1 MAQIMRPIST
11 VTDGG
16 NFTGATA
23 HGSVDGTAPDTG
35 DYWNGNDNQ
44 VDVLEVLL
52 TDLSAT
58 PPDAGTCT
66 VTIYE
71 TVSDTDVAPA
81 ASGSAVTYDLEVY
94 EATTLIG
101 TARTGITPTDSTFTA
116 DANLTVAAADIT
128 DWADVR
134 VRFTSHGTGGS
145 PGGRRGAAISYI
157 DISTPDYTPPPVGH
171 PTNAFAGPLGGS
183 LSGPVG

>member
-1 MAQIMRPIST
+1 MRPIST
-11 VTDGG
+11 VTDQG

-23 HGSVDGTAPDTG
+23 HGSVYGVAPDTG

-44 VDVLEVLL
+44 IDVLEVLL

-81 ASGSAVTYDLEVY
+81 AAGSSVTYDLEVY
-94 EATTLIG
+94 EGAALIG
-101 TARTGITPTDSTFTA
+101 TARTGITPTDSAFTA

-128 DWADVR
+128 DWSNVR
-134 VRFTSHGTGGS
+134 VRFTSFGTGGT

-157 DISTPDYTPPPVGH
+157 EISTPDYTPGPSGH
-171 PTNAFAGPLGGS
+171 PRAAVHHMKMMMG
-183 LSGPVG
+183 